1 MTRRLLAAIGSVLR
15 DDYME
20 NGVHFH
26 SGPSGR
32 PAVCH
37 DSRCTSPR
45 LQVEDWSRLQVED

>member
-15 DDYME
+15 NDYME

-45 LQVEDWSRLQVED
+45 LQVED